1 MVSGTPMKRSVEKKP
16 SLTGSE
22 GKGRLLKKQRTPNR
36 YFTYRMLNHN
46 CIIGKR
52 IKGLDPDLPEE
63 RQLIVWYKKY
73 PPKKARTEKQLK
85 VLNEA
90 RKKRQSAK
98 VIA

>member
-1 MVSGTPMKRSVEKKP
+1 MKRSVEKKP

-22 GKGRLLKKQRTPNR
+22 GKGRLLKKQRTPNG
-36 YFTYRMLNHN
+36 YFIYRMLNHN

-73 PPKKARTEKQLK
+73 PPKKARTGKQLK